1 MSVDYNNDSQ
11 ISVEERRRRRIERRK
26 KEQQQARIKF
36 LIACAVVVLALILI
50 IVGCSK
56 GCARNNVPETTEVTT
71 EPATTVPT
79 EPKPVFTYKAS
90 DWKLILVNEEN
101 PISEDYDVKLTT
113 LKSKAKVSS
122 QLMDDLQD
130 MMDDCRAAGYDPL
143 VISAYVSY
151 SDQKKAY
158 DTKVSSLM
166 GIGYRK
172 DSAETEAL
180 KTVAKPGT
188 SEYQT
193 GLALD
198 IVPESSK
205 EKDAEALAGNET
217 MQWLRENS
225 WKYGF
230 VERYTEAQAER
241 MNVTYEPWHY
251 RYVGKDAAKD
261 MYEQD
266 LCLEELLVLLE
277 EPE

>member
-1 MSVDYNNDSQ
+1 MDYNNETQ
-11 ISVEERRRRRIERRK
+11 ISVEERRKRRIERRK
-26 KEQQQARIKF
+26 KELQQARIKF
-36 LIACAVVVLALILI
+36 FIACAVVILALILI

-56 GCARNNVPETTEVTT
+56 GCSSNNVPETTEVTT
-71 EPATTVPT
+71 EPEPTVPT

-113 LKSKAKVSS
+113 LKSKAKVNS

-130 MMDDCRAAGYDPL
+130 MMDDCRAAGHDPL
-143 VISAYVSY
+143 VISAYISYADQQKAFDTRVSE
-151 SDQKKAY
+151 
-158 DTKVSSLM
+158 LM
-166 GIGYRK
+166 SIGYLK
-172 DSAETEAL
+172 DRAETEAV

-193 GLALD
+193 GLAVD
-198 IVPESSK
+198 IVSESCK
-205 EKDAEALAGNET
+205 DKDAEALAGNET
-217 MQWLRENS
+217 LQWLRENS

-261 MYEQD
+261 MFEQD
-266 LCLEELLVLLE
+266 LCLEELHVLLE